1 MDPERHI
8 KGYVASRGYA
18 AGPLYILEGETAPSN
33 TLVGNP
39 VEEVGKLR
47 TALETAGGELC
58 RLMEDF
64 EDEAAAGIVEFQ
76 VAMLEDEELYGP
88 ALADIED
95 GAPAHRAWRDCMN
108 AAIEDYRSSDDSYFA
123 ERASDLADMRDRVLR
138 ILAGVRETAIPPGS
152 IVVAQDITPTRFLT
166 TDWSGCGIALY
177 GGSPTAHVAILA
189 RSRAVPMIVGL
200 QRTDGMLSGDALLDA
215 EAGCLVVS
223 PGPKT
228 RRRFEDDRRGALAQ
242 AEKDSIFLD
251 KPAVTAAGEAV
262 KIYLNCAGPNDL
274 ADLDPAYCDGIG
286 LVRTEFLFEN
296 GEALPSEDEQYA
308 DYRKIVEW
316 AGGRPVTLR
325 TLDAGGDKPI
335 KGVTIDG
342 ESNPFLG
349 VRGVRLSLT
358 DPPFYK
364 RQLRAMLR
372 ASAHGPVKIMVP
384 MVTAPSEMR
393 SVRDMLEEARNEV
406 VKAGRAI
413 GSYEL
418 GMMVEVP
425 AAAISIEE
433 FDCDFY
439 SIGSNDLVQYV
450 TASGRDNP
458 ALNNLARPDSPAVLV
473 LIRKVAQVGR
483 SKGRE
488 VSVCG
493 DMAGDPMYV
502 PLLLDCGIRALSM
515 TPTALA
521 RVKGVVARFKGPVT

>member
-18 AGPLYILEGETAPSN
+18 AGPLYVLQGEAAPSGMP
-33 TLVGNP
+33 VGSP
-39 VEEVGKLR
+39 AEEAGKLR
-47 TALETAGGELC
+47 AALQAAGAELC
-58 RLMEDF
+58 RLMEGLQ
-64 EDEAAAGIVEFQ
+64 DEAASGMVEFQ

-88 ALADIED
+88 ALAAIEH
-95 GAPAHRAWRDCMN
+95 GAPAHQAWRDCMDS
-108 AAIEDYRSSDDSYFA
+108 AIEDYRSSDDSYFA
-123 ERASDLADMRDRVLR
+123 ERASDLTDMRDRVLR
-138 ILAGVRETAIPPGS
+138 VLAGVRETAIPPGS
-152 IVVAQDITPTRFLT
+152 VVVARDITPTRFLT

-177 GGSPTAHVAILA
+177 GGSPSAHVAILA
-189 RSRAVPMIVGL
+189 RARAVPMIVGL
-200 QRTDGMLSGDALLDA
+200 QRTDAVLSGEALLDA

-223 PGPKT
+223 PGPET
-228 RRRFEDDRRGALAQ
+228 RRRFENDRRGALAQ
-242 AEKDSIFLD
+242 AEKDRVYLD
-251 KPAVTAAGEAV
+251 KPAVTATGETV
-262 KIYLNCAGPNDL
+262 KIYINCAGPDDL
-274 ADLDPAYCDGIG
+274 AGLDPAHCDGIG

-296 GEALPSEDEQYA
+296 GKALPSEEQQYA
-308 DYRKIVEW
+308 DYRMIVEW

-335 KGVTIDG
+335 EGVTIDG

-349 VRGVRLSLT
+349 VRGVRLSLM

-393 SVRDMLEEARNEV
+393 SVREMLDEARDEV
-406 VKAGRAI
+406 VKAGQDI

-458 ALNNLARPDSPAVLV
+458 ALSNLARPDAPAVLA
-473 LIRKVAQVGR
+473 LIRKVAQFGR
-483 SKGRE
+483 STGRE

-493 DMAGDPMYV
+493 DMAGEPLFV
-502 PLLLDCGIRALSM
+502 PHLLDCGIRALSM
-515 TPTALA
+515 APTALA
-521 RVKGVVARFKGPVT
+521 RIKGVVARYGEATA